1 MKNTTIR
8 LKTPI
13 SNWIYCLSFLC
24 GIKSVAF
31 PNIAYSEVII
41 KKKKKKVPDARTDWG
56 QEEKGISED
65 EMVGLHH
72 WLNGN

>member
-1 MKNTTIR
+1 MKYTTINIR

-13 SNWIYCLSFLC
+13 SNWIYYLSFLC
-24 GIKSVAF
+24 GVKAVAF

-41 KKKKKKVPDARTDWG
+41 KKKLCPDARKDWE
-56 QEEKGISED
+56 QEEKGTSED